1 MDIKV
6 KPYTLCPLCSRDV
19 WGVVQMVVFT
29 AFGKPFCLKY
39 LIKNFLS
46 YQKLYNQQQVCTH
59 LSSARATEIT
69 VANLR
74 VVNLLKAFVSVLAAY
89 PRGFT
94 VAKGHNGAFAGRLA
108 LATDCKLKCGM

>member
-1 MDIKV
+1 MGSLQLLYIK
-6 KPYTLCPLCSRDV
+6 TTGFMAQL
-19 WGVVQMVVFT
+19 
-29 AFGKPFCLKY
+29 
-39 LIKNFLS
+39 LS
-46 YQKLYNQQQVCTH
+46 YT
-59 LSSARATEIT
+59 TEIT

-108 LATDCKLKCGM
+108 LATDCKLKCGT